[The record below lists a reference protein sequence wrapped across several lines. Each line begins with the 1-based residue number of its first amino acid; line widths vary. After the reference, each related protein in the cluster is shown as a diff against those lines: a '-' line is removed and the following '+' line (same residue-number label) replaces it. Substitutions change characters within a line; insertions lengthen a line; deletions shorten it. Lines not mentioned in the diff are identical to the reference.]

1 MSSSS
6 GSTADSTSWVEGSV
20 DLQVNGYVGVD
31 FNDPQTT
38 HLAIAK
44 AAQAMREDS
53 VAAALPTIITASP
66 AVMVACITNLQRA
79 IAEDQAVADVLRGL
93 HIEGP
98 FLSPRPGY
106 IGAHPVEHARS
117 QDLSLLAELVDAG
130 KGLVRLLTLAPEV
143 DVDGRLTQ
151 YCIERGI
158 VVAAG
163 HTDASLAELDCCI
176 AAGLSLF
183 THLGNGCPREMD
195 RHDNIIYR
203 ALRRADRLRYTLIAD
218 GFHVPET
225 LFRNL
230 LQWVPSERLAV
241 VSDAISAAGLGPGTY
256 QLGPR
261 QVTIGADRA
270 AREPGGQHFVG
281 SASTMR
287 DADHWLSQ
295 TLGLPL
301 SQRQQLLQLNPAEWL
316 SLAGA

>member
-1 MSSSS
+1 MSDSS
-6 GSTADSTSWVEGSV
+6 DSVSWVAGSV

-31 FNDPQTT
+31 FNDPQIAPA
-38 HLAIAK
+38 AIAK
-44 AAQAMREDS
+44 AATAMRKDS

-79 IAEDQAVADVLRGL
+79 IAENPEVGGVFRGL
-93 HIEGP
+93 HVEGP

-106 IGAHPVEHARS
+106 IGAHPVDHARS
-117 QDLSLLAELVDAG
+117 QDLSLLAELIDAG

-143 DVDGRLTQ
+143 DIDGRMTQ
-151 YCIERGI
+151 YCVERGI

-163 HTDASLAELDCCI
+163 HTDASLDELDCCI

-218 GFHVPET
+218 GFHVPEV
-225 LFRNL
+225 LFHNL
-230 LQWVPSERLAV
+230 LQWVPIERLAV

-256 QLGPR
+256 QLGSR

-295 TLGLPL
+295 TLGLSL
-301 SQRQQLLQLNPAEWL
+301 SQRQELLQRNPAQWL
-316 SLAGA
+316 NLAIEGKL

>member
-1 MSSSS
+1 MTSSEESIV
-6 GSTADSTSWVEGSV
+6 WVEGSI

-31 FNDPQTT
+31 FNNPETST
-38 HLAIAK
+38 SAIAK
-44 AAQAMREDS
+44 AARAMRGDG
-53 VAAALPTIITASP
+53 VAAALPTIITAAP
-66 AVMVACITNLQRA
+66 AVMTRCITNLQRA
-79 IAEDQAVADVLRGL
+79 IAQDEEVADVFRGL

-106 IGAHPVEHARS
+106 IGAHPLAHAAH
-117 QDLSLLAELVDAG
+117 QDLALLSELIDAG
-130 KGLVRLLTLAPEV
+130 QGLARLVTLAPEV
-143 DVDGRLTQ
+143 DTDGRLTQ
-151 YCIERGI
+151 YCVDRGI

-163 HTDASLAELDCCI
+163 HTDASLDELDCCI
-176 AAGLSLF
+176 ASGLSLF

-203 ALRRADRLRYTLIAD
+203 ALRRADKLRFTLIAD

-230 LQWVPSERLAV
+230 LQWVPIERLAV

-256 QLGPR
+256 QLGAR

-287 DADHWLSQ
+287 DADQWLSQ
-295 TLGLPL
+295 TLGMALR
-301 SQRQQLLQLNPAEWL
+301 QRQQLLQHNPAEWL
-316 SLAGA
+316 GLTDNQRN

>member
-1 MSSSS
+1 
-6 GSTADSTSWVEGSV
+6 
-20 DLQVNGYVGVD
+20 
-31 FNDPQTT
+31 
-38 HLAIAK
+38 
-44 AAQAMREDS
+44 MRQDA

-66 AVMVACITNLQRA
+66 AVMVACIANLQRA
-79 IAEDQAVADVLRGL
+79 IADDPEVAGIFPGL

-106 IGAHPVEHARS
+106 IGAHPVEHART
-117 QDLSLLAELVDAG
+117 QDLSVLAELIDAG

-151 YCIERGI
+151 YCVERGI

-163 HTDASLAELDCCI
+163 HTDASLAELDSCI
-176 AAGLSLF
+176 AAGLTLF

-203 ALRRADRLRYTLIAD
+203 ALRRADRLRYTLVAD

-230 LQWVPSERLAV
+230 LQWVPNERLAV

-261 QVTIGADRA
+261 RVTIGADRA

-287 DADHWLSQ
+287 DADRWLSEC
-295 TLGLPL
+295 LEL
-301 SQRQQLLQLNPAEWL
+301 SLAQRQQLLQHNPAEWL
-316 SLAGA
+316 SLTGE